1 MKFKT
6 FVDNLVIIAI
16 MLNISEK
23 IVSYVGQK
31 NFPETIFEGNIYTA
45 PLVQQFGLELG
56 HVIPLIVSLTAIFL
70 FREIV
75 VYVLPHL
82 ERYPI
87 HKEVT
92 MGIVVSALMF
102 LIVTALCVLLNNLY
116 LVWINLMYY

>member
-16 MLNISEK
+16 TLNISEK

-45 PLVQQFGLELG
+45 PLIQQFGLELG
-56 HVIPLIVSLTAIFL
+56 HIIPLIASLTAIFL
-70 FREIV
+70 FRETV

-92 MGIVVSALMF
+92 MGIVVFALLF
-102 LIVTALCVLLNNLY
+102 LTVTALYVLLNNLY

>member
-6 FVDNLVIIAI
+6 LVDNLVIIAI
-16 MLNISEK
+16 ILNISEK

-45 PLVQQFGLELG
+45 PLIQQFGLELG
-56 HVIPLIVSLTAIFL
+56 HIIPLIGSLTAIFL
-70 FREIV
+70 FRETV

-87 HKEVT
+87 RKEA
-92 MGIVVSALMF
+92 MMCIVVFALLF
-102 LIVTALCVLLNNLY
+102 LTVTALCVLLNNLY